1 MGLFTYFTSL
11 AEKGETALI
20 VKQIDTGKKCLD
32 GSPRYTWPAYLPS
45 HKRRQGESWF
55 LNTGSFIIDRFVD
68 GKPSASAANCT
79 HVLFMMLDDI
89 GTKSKTPPL
98 EPTAIVET
106 SPGNF
111 QYWYAYSEQPTVEE
125 HCAALAAIAAAGYTD
140 PGARNAVRNC
150 RLPGSVNRKPGRD
163 EFTCKEVAFDPSKEY
178 TLDQICAALD
188 VTPAPIDEITR
199 INHIRLTDTGS
210 DDVVTWLNENKLV
223 VSLPNAEGWM
233 GVVCPN
239 HEQHT
244 DGQVEARYRPQ
255 SRAFCCYHGHC
266 EHLTSEYFL
275 NWVVEQGG
283 PRHKPGLRE
292 DILADM
298 LSEIP
303 KPEPTEAFP
312 DDAARRIADVEKMQA
327 GRETRAGWHARFA
340 YVAVDDSYFDR
351 YTCTE
356 ISRKA
361 FNALYKHVECHVQD
375 SDGKKRR
382 VEASTWF
389 DTFREQLGGYALH
402 GMTYAAGDDWRV
414 HRDGL
419 VYGNVWRD
427 GRPEVTSGSDPQRWL
442 DHCRKLVPDERELN
456 HILDV
461 MAFKLRNPNVKINH
475 AILHGGHGG
484 SGKDT
489 MWAPFFWAV
498 SGDTLRNV
506 KIVDGD
512 KIVSDWGYHYQSEVI
527 VLNELKEPEARDR
540 RAMANKLKPVIAA
553 PPEML
558 TVNRKSLHPYEMPN
572 RLLLVAFTNEDMPI
586 TLDSDDRRWFCVWSS
601 APRMKEADFLA
612 MWDWYKS
619 GGFEAVAHWLYK
631 RDISAFNPKLPP
643 METDYKRKL
652 IYTGMSQA
660 ESFIYHLIEAGAS
673 PFDRGM
679 IAGPWHDVLR
689 ELGNQ
694 ANKDGQNGIRIVQP
708 ALFHALKEAGWVDKG
723 LCYSKEHKN
732 KKHIFVKRDLAGLSN
747 SEIRREWATLNNED
761 ALKDNVVG
769 FNKSI
774 RTRNGSAGGAD

>member
-1 MGLFTYFTSL
+1 MNLFDYFTSL
-11 AEKGETALI
+11 APEGETALI
-20 VKQIDTGKKCLD
+20 VKQIDTGKLHAD
-32 GSPRYTWPAYLPS
+32 GTPRYTWPAYMPS
-45 HKRRQGESWF
+45 HKRRENESWF
-55 LNTGSFIIDRFVD
+55 INTGSFIVDRFKN
-68 GKPSASAANCT
+68 GKPSASVANCT

-98 EPTAIVET
+98 APTAIVET

-111 QYWYAYSEQPTVEE
+111 QYWYAYSDQPTVEQ
-125 HCAALAAIAAAGYTD
+125 HCAALSAIARAGYTD
-140 PGARNAVRNC
+140 PGATNAVRNC
-150 RLPGSVNRKPGRD
+150 RLPGSVNQKPGRD
-163 EFTCKEVAFDPSKEY
+163 AFECREVEFHPEREFTLAE
-178 TLDQICAALD
+178 ICAALG
-188 VTPAPIDEITR
+188 VTPDEESNR
-199 INHIRLTDTGS
+199 ANHLRLTDTGN
-210 DDVVTWLNENKLV
+210 DDVLAWLNEQGLV
-223 VSLPNAEGWM
+223 TSRVNSEGWC

-239 HEQHT
+239 HAEHT
-244 DGQVEARYRPQ
+244 DGQLEARYMPQ

-266 EHLTSEYFL
+266 EHLDSNYFCD
-275 NWVVEQGG
+275 WVAEQGG
-283 PRHKPGLRE
+283 PKHRPGIREELIAQAMKP
-292 DILADM
+292 
-298 LSEIP
+298 LSNL
-303 KPEPTEAFP
+303 KPTEAFP

-427 GRPEVTSGSDPQRWL
+427 GRPKVTSGGDPQRWL

-456 HILDV
+456 HILNV
-461 MAFKLRNPNVKINH
+461 MAFKLRNPSVKINH

-512 KIVSDWGYHYQSEVI
+512 KISSDWGYHYQSEII

-586 TLDSDDRRWFCVWSS
+586 TLDSDDRRWFCIWSM
-601 APRMKEADFLA
+601 APRMKEDDFLS

-619 GGFEAVAHWLYK
+619 GGFEAVAHWLYQ

-652 IYTGMSQA
+652 VYTGMSQA
-660 ESFIYHLIEAGAS
+660 ESYIYHLIEESAP
-673 PFDRGM
+673 PFDKDM
-679 IAGPWHDVLR
+679 IAGPWHKIMSDLCTR
-689 ELGNQ
+689 AGN
-694 ANKDGQNGIRIVQP
+694 NVRIVQP

-723 LCYSKEHKN
+723 LCYSKEYKN
-732 KKHIFVKRDLAGLSN
+732 KKHIFVKRELARLSN
-747 SEIRREWATLNNED
+747 SEIRREWAIMSGEE
-761 ALKDNVVG
+761 APKENVYD
-769 FNKSI
+769 FPKSI
-774 RTRNGSAGGAD
+774 QARNGSAGGAD